1 LKREDGSYFLLQTPG
16 FPLKIMAEN
25 TYRLPQNE
33 ERGGLF
39 RLINRFLRMDS
50 SMSEVIHVRFLPQIL
65 FLSFLC
71 LLYIGNRHYAEKKIR
86 AIDRLENEVED
97 LRADYTTLK
106 ADFMY
111 DSKQSE
117 VAKRAAALGLK
128 ESKESPVLI
137 RGVES
142 K

>member
-1 LKREDGSYFLLQTPG
+1 MELGTKM
-16 FPLKIMAEN
+16 KN
-25 TYRLPQNE
+25 TYKLPQRE

-65 FLSFLC
+65 FLAFLC
-71 LLYIGNRHYAEKKIR
+71 LLYIGNRHYAEKKVRDINN
-86 AIDRLENEVED
+86 LETEVED

-111 DSKQSE
+111 ESKQSE
-117 VAKRAAALGLK
+117 VAKRAAGLGLR
-128 ESKESPVLI
+128 ESDESPVLI
-137 RGVES
+137 REVQE
-142 K
+142 

>member
-1 LKREDGSYFLLQTPG
+1 MK
-16 FPLKIMAEN
+16 N
-25 TYRLPQNE
+25 TYKLPQQE

-71 LLYIGNRHYAEKKIR
+71 LLYIGNRHSAEKKIR
-86 AIDRLENEVED
+86 TITQLETEVED

-106 ADFMY
+106 ADFMFE
-111 DSKQSE
+111 SKQSE
-117 VAKRAAALGLK
+117 VAKRAEELGLK
-128 ESKESPVLI
+128 ESKDSPILI
-137 RGVES
+137 KEVE

>member
-1 LKREDGSYFLLQTPG
+1 MRSCELARKE
-16 FPLKIMAEN
+16 MAEN
-25 TYRLPQNE
+25 TYKIPQKE

-39 RLINRFLRMDS
+39 RLINRFLRMDT

-71 LLYIGNRHYAEKKIR
+71 LLYIGNRHYAEKKVRSIN
-86 AIDRLENEVED
+86 RLETEVED

-111 DSKQSE
+111 ESKQSE
-117 VAKRAAALGLK
+117 VAKRAEGLGLK
-128 ESKESPVLI
+128 ESKESPILI
-137 RGVES
+137 REREH
-142 K
+142 

>member
-1 LKREDGSYFLLQTPG
+1 
-16 FPLKIMAEN
+16 MAKN
-25 TYRLPQNE
+25 TYKIPQKE

-39 RLINRFLRMDS
+39 LLLNRFLRMDS
-50 SMSEVIHVRFLPQIL
+50 SISEVIHVRFLPQIL

-86 AIDRLENEVED
+86 AINQLETEVED

-111 DSKQSE
+111 ESKQSE

-128 ESKESPVLI
+128 ESKDSPVLI
-137 RGVES
+137 KASEH
-142 K
+142 

>member
-1 LKREDGSYFLLQTPG
+1 MK
-16 FPLKIMAEN
+16 N
-25 TYRLPQNE
+25 TYKIPQRE

-39 RLINRFLRMDS
+39 RLISRFLRMDS

-71 LLYIGNRHYAEKKIR
+71 LLYIGNRHYAERKVRTIN
-86 AIDRLENEVED
+86 RLETEVED

-106 ADFMY
+106 ADFMFE
-111 DSKQSE
+111 SKQSE

-137 RGVES
+137 RSVE
-142 K
+142 KQ

>member
-1 LKREDGSYFLLQTPG
+1 MK
-16 FPLKIMAEN
+16 N
-25 TYRLPQNE
+25 TYRIPQKE

-39 RLINRFLRMDS
+39 HLINRFLRMDS

-86 AIDRLENEVED
+86 SIDKLQTEVED

-106 ADFMY
+106 AEFMY
-111 DSKQSE
+111 ESKQSE
-117 VAKRAAALGLK
+117 VAKRAAELGLK
-128 ESKESPVLI
+128 ESKELPVLI
-137 RGVES
+137 E
-142 K
+142 KE

>member
-1 LKREDGSYFLLQTPG
+1 
-16 FPLKIMAEN
+16 M
-25 TYRLPQNE
+25 
-33 ERGGLF
+33 
-39 RLINRFLRMDS
+39 
-50 SMSEVIHVRFLPQIL
+50 RFLPQIL

-86 AIDRLENEVED
+86 SINQLETEVED

-111 DSKQSE
+111 ESKQSE
-117 VAKRAAALGLK
+117 VAKRAAVLGLE
-128 ESKESPVLI
+128 ESKDSPILI
-137 RGVES
+137 RETA

>member
-1 LKREDGSYFLLQTPG
+1 MSFEFSRNTLVTHNYKLAT
-16 FPLKIMAEN
+16 KMKN
-25 TYRLPQNE
+25 TYKLPQRE

-65 FLSFLC
+65 FLAFLC

-86 AIDRLENEVED
+86 DINHLETEVED

-111 DSKQSE
+111 ESKQSE
-117 VAKRAAALGLK
+117 VAKRAAELGLK
-128 ESKESPVLI
+128 ESKELPVLI
-137 RGVES
+137 REVET

>member
-1 LKREDGSYFLLQTPG
+1 MK
-16 FPLKIMAEN
+16 N
-25 TYRLPQNE
+25 TYKLPQRE

-39 RLINRFLRMDS
+39 RLINRFLRMDT

-65 FLSFLC
+65 FLAFLC

-86 AIDRLENEVED
+86 DINHLETEVED

-111 DSKQSE
+111 ESKQSE
-117 VAKRAAALGLK
+117 VAKRAAELGLK
-128 ESKESPVLI
+128 ESKELPVLI
-137 RGVES
+137 RSVEEFDD
-142 K
+142 